1 MDLLG
6 PSLEDPFVYC
16 GRKFSLKT
24 VLMLADQMMTRIEYV
39 HSKGFLHRDIKPD
52 NFLMGLGRK
61 ANQSQSESRFGAS
74 LQDARKKGV
83 CDSAVVWHL
92 WLWQIHIVFTAGNL
106 SSSCKKLHIVS
117 WPVNRVAK
125 AWPVNRVDS
134 NGKPIW
140 GLGPDNG
147 IGSPMYGPLRIGKA
161 EPINLQFGF
170 YGIIAW
176 PSDGGTSRA
185 GNVDESRA
193 DDSGSRYLS
202 SCCSSPTSE
211 GPAKELKEDFSVHD
225 SDEEL
230 DDDDQLEVGSNDDLS
245 DDGHKDVHDE
255 KGSVDEESTKYLFLL
270 ILIRRTLSYL
280 TWEDFSL
287 AMKLELSQNVKNYD
301 YGIIIFLLTFNLI
314 TVSSYRIDNVLKIS
328 HDRIYTIAI
337 GFGICLLMSLL
348 IFPI

>member
-1 MDLLG
+1 MASNTVVATFHCLVLPSLSLLIGGIPSIRWSGVDREDNVLVMDLLG

-61 ANQSQSESRFGAS
+61 ANQ
-74 LQDARKKGV
+74 DARKKGV

-92 WLWQIHIVFTAGNL
+92 WLWQIHIVFTA
-106 SSSCKKLHIVS
+106 
-117 WPVNRVAK
+117 
-125 AWPVNRVDS
+125 
-134 NGKPIW
+134 
-140 GLGPDNG
+140 DNG

-287 AMKLELSQNVKNYD
+287 AMKLELSQNVEQFYAK
-301 YGIIIFLLTFNLI
+301 G
-314 TVSSYRIDNVLKIS
+314 
-328 HDRIYTIAI
+328 
-337 GFGICLLMSLL
+337 
-348 IFPI
+348 